1 MTTSGVSSYNPDFD
15 EIITEAYER
24 CGLQVR
30 DGYDVLSARR
40 SLNLMFAEWANRGL
54 NLYTIEQRQVVL
66 VANTFEYTLPSDTV
80 DVLSAVI
87 RTNSGQSDQQDIT
100 IDRIGSAE
108 YLHTPNKYTPS
119 RPAQFYVQ
127 RTVPAKLFLYPAPD
141 ATQQYIFRYYGIRRI
156 EETGAVTNTADI
168 SFRFLP
174 CLTAG
179 LAYYLA
185 VKKAPDRIAMLKQ
198 FYEEEFARAAAEDR
212 ERSSYFAVPT
222 YTESY

>member
-24 CGLQVR
+24 CGVQVR

-66 VANTFEYTLPSDTV
+66 VANTFEYTLPDDTV

-87 RTNSGQSDQQDIT
+87 RTNSGQSTQQDIT

-156 EETGAVTNTADI
+156 QETGAVTNTADI